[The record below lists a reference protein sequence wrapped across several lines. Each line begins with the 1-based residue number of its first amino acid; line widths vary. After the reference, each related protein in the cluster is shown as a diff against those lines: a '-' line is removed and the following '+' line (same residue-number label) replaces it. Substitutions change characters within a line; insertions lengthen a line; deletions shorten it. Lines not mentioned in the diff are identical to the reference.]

1 VSGQPNPPLL
11 SAGEAARLLD
21 DVIFT
26 RVAELVDLP
35 RLYDLELMLAHQLE
49 HLGASADGARA
60 GAKEIIDRALLRFAR
75 ATRTW
80 ARWALTPPSSPSE
93 ADACEACESAG
104 VLTAEGSRPRS

>member
-1 VSGQPNPPLL
+1 MSGQANPPLL
-11 SAGEAARLLD
+11 SAAEAARLLD

-60 GAKEIIDRALLRFAR
+60 SAKQIIDRALLRFAR

-80 ARWALTPPSSPSE
+80 TRWATTPPPSE
-93 ADACEACESAG
+93 ADACETCGSAG
-104 VLTAEGSRPRS
+104 VLTAEGSRPPS